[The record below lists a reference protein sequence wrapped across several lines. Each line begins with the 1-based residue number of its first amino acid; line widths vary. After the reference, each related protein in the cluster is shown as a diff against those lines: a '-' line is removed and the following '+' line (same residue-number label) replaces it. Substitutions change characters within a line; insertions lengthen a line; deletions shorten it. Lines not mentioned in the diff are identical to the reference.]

1 MISDPMAQGLA
12 GMATTGSPRQPMD
25 RSALRDMVNA
35 SADYTSGAQMH
46 PRFYAPASDPAFFP
60 VAAPVNVQ
68 QDGTGG
74 ARYGL
79 RVRMPIPVSVEA
91 SSTQAN
97 GRLIRGRGTSG
108 SFAGGASA

>member
-1 MISDPMAQGLA
+1 MIEDPMAVGLA
-12 GMATTGSPRQPMD
+12 GMASTGSPRQPMD

-35 SADYTSGAQMH
+35 SADYTSGATMH

-60 VAAPVNVQ
+60 TAARPPVLK
-68 QDGTGG
+68 DGTGG

-79 RVRMPIPVSVEA
+79 RVAVPVPISPEA
-91 SSTQAN
+91 GPTTAN
-97 GRLIRGRGTSG
+97 GRLVRGRGTGG

>member
-1 MISDPMAQGLA
+1 MIEDSMAVGLA
-12 GMATTGSPRQPMD
+12 GMARTGSPRQPMD

-35 SADYTSGAQMH
+35 SADYTSGATMH

-60 VAAPVNVQ
+60 VARPVPV

-79 RVRMPIPVSVEA
+79 RVNVAAPISPEA
-91 SSTQAN
+91 GPTQAN